1 MEEILKAVLLGVVQG
16 LTEFLPISSTAHLR
30 IIPSFFGWGDIGA
43 SYTAVIQV
51 GTMTA
56 IIIYFWKELISMIR
70 SFFSSLKSKDFKS
83 KDTRLFLMII
93 LGTVPIVIF
102 GFLLKDLIRH
112 QFRNMYLVAS
122 SLIFFSIVLYIAD
135 RYTKKT
141 VTMDKLKYSDS
152 IIVGLFQALALIP
165 GASRSGSAISG
176 SFFRDMTREDA
187 ARFSFLLSIPAVL
200 LSGVFEL
207 FSQRHTLLSGE
218 DAIVSLLIATIVSG
232 VVGYWSIW
240 FLISYIKK
248 HSLLLFVVYRVLFG
262 VLIIILLSTKVI
274 SN

>member
-1 MEEILKAVLLGVVQG
+1 MEEILKAIILGVVQG

-51 GTMTA
+51 GTMIA
-56 IIIYFWKELISMIR
+56 IIIYFWKDLTKMTL
-70 SFFSSLKSKDFKS
+70 SFFKSIATKDFRS
-83 KDTRLFLMII
+83 HETRLFI
-93 LGTVPIVIF
+93 LITIGTIPIVIF

-112 QFRNMYLVAS
+112 QFRSMYVMAG
-122 SLIFFSIVLYIAD
+122 SLIFFSMILYIAD

-141 VTMDKLKYSDS
+141 VVMEKLTMKDG
-152 IIVGLFQALALIP
+152 IIVGFFQALALIP
-165 GASRSGSAISG
+165 GASRSGSTISG
-176 SFFRDMTREDA
+176 AFFRNLTREDA

-200 LSGVFEL
+200 LSGVYEL
-207 FSQRHTLLSGE
+207 FSQRSTLLSG
-218 DAIVSLLIATIVSG
+218 DAAVLSLVIATIVSG
-232 VVGYWSIW
+232 IVGYWSIW
-240 FLISYIKK
+240 FLLSFIKK
-248 HSLLLFVVYRVLFG
+248 HSLIVFVVYRIAFG